1 MQRLARFLL
10 VPLLLW
16 TGLACPALAGSAA
29 EPQVQARPASAADD
43 PLAELARKLR
53 AEPDALTYAQL
64 SVRVAR
70 EIYPGLNDEKAAAF
84 EQQLAA
90 EAEKLKKETEG
101 LAPSERVERIN
112 RVLYRDWAL
121 KTPQVFAAEKEQPCH
136 YFPHAVLEKKE
147 GVCLGLTCVYLALGE
162 KAGLPVRAA
171 HAPQHIYVLYGAGKD
186 ALSVETTD
194 GGRTFTLEAYMARN
208 RFGKETQER
217 LKVFYFK
224 PLGKLE
230 VLGDLLNAAAWCSA
244 IGTAEKPLSK
254 ERTVLAAQLCVEL
267 GPGDYSNLDTLAE
280 ALSFAGRHREALE
293 VFKRALDLRPPD
305 IGPYNADYWDKRLK
319 RFTQAIQTP
328 P

>member
-1 MQRLARFLL
+1 MRLLARC
-10 VPLLLW
+10 LLL
-16 TGLACPALAGSAA
+16 TVLLGGLARPALAGTAA
-29 EPQVQARPASAADD
+29 EPQVQARPTSAADD
-43 PLAELARKLR
+43 PLAELVRKLR

-64 SVRVAR
+64 AVRVAR
-70 EIYPGLNDEKAAAF
+70 EIYPGLNDEKARAF
-84 EQQLAA
+84 EEQLGAGAA
-90 EAEKLKKETEG
+90 KLKKETE
-101 LAPSERVERIN
+101 AQRPSEHVECIN
-112 RVLYRDWAL
+112 RVLYRDWEL
-121 KTPQVFAAEKEQPCH
+121 KTPQLLAAEKEQPGH

-171 HAPQHIYVLYGAGKD
+171 HAPQHIYVLYGGGKD
-186 ALSVETTD
+186 VLNVETTD

-208 RFGKETQER
+208 RFNKETQER
-217 LKVFYFK
+217 LKALYFK

-244 IGTAEKPLSK
+244 IGTAERPLSK

-267 GPGDYSNLDTLAE
+267 GPGDYNNLDTLAE

-319 RFTQAIQTP
+319 RFTQAVQTP